1 MGVIE
6 QNKICNSFCQYCI
19 HATGNAE
26 NHFRLNN
33 SISNSGKFN
42 SGKGDY
48 LLISIDLRNDISFFY
63 KYISGIEYNIQYET
77 LFCQDILLS
86 DDEIVKILRHTRVI
100 IESSFI
106 ISNSEISDKP

>member
-6 QNKICNSFCQYCI
+6 ENKICNSFCQYCI

-33 SISNSGKFN
+33 SISNSGK
-42 SGKGDY
+42 GDN
-48 LLISIDLRNDISFFY
+48 LLISIDLRNDISLFY
-63 KYISGIEYNIQYET
+63 KYISGNEYNIQYEI
-77 LFCQDILLS
+77 LFCHDILLS

>member
-48 LLISIDLRNDISFFY
+48 LLIAIVLKNSLFY
-63 KYISGIEYNIQYET
+63 KYISGNEYNIQYEI
-77 LFCQDILLS
+77 LFCHDILLS

>member
-1 MGVIE
+1 M
-6 QNKICNSFCQYCI
+6 

-33 SISNSGKFN
+33 SISN

-63 KYISGIEYNIQYET
+63 KYISGIEYNIQYEI
-77 LFCQDILLS
+77 LFCHDILLS
-86 DDEIVKILRHTRVI
+86 DDEIVKILRHTRVM